1 MKRIIVLM
9 LISFGLFSKIHGQ
22 YENNVWYFGSTLTGP
37 IPAWR
42 YSSFGLDFSGGGA
55 PVRTWNESALAY
67 YESVSVAS
75 DENGNVLFYSDGIE
89 IMDASHNL
97 MSGAPAA
104 LQGSQQGTTAS
115 AVQGAYI
122 LKVPNSDT
130 KYLLFT
136 TGAEDG
142 SGTGLRFSEIDL
154 SLQGNAGG
162 GDPPLGRV
170 TSFDNLLEASSGEM
184 LTSYGVCGSD
194 SIWIIAHQE
203 SSYNFTRVLVTKDG
217 IQSTV
222 SDNVVMRNGAVGS
235 GISDI
240 SNASSLRGSMDI
252 NPDGTK
258 LIFTA
263 QSPAGTFILDFNKH
277 TGALSN
283 PKKVLDPTG
292 NTYWGY
298 GSEFSP
304 DGSKVYLASNLFSGI
319 FQYDVEN
326 ETSTWVS
333 SSNIH
338 GEIISGPDEKLY
350 IGKPTVPGSMTL
362 ARIDN
367 PNNPAGSVGYNYSAL
382 SFAAAP
388 GAQTVSYAMPQGFV
402 CNVSNECLINAVG
415 AFCNDDSPVQ
425 LTANPAGG
433 TFGPASASYITSGGM
448 FDPTLASTSAP
459 NLVTYDNGCDEP
471 DSIYITVNECC
482 PNIDPDLGDDVT
494 ICGNTTRNLDVGAG
508 YTSIRWY
515 ENGVLQSSSN
525 DSQTFEADSGTYRVE
540 VENADGCPGSD
551 EIEIST
557 HAVPN
562 PTITGDDFYCAGSD
576 VTVDA
581 GAGFTSYDWSPSGG
595 DQREATFNSEGTFTV
610 TVEDANGCVGTD
622 DITISERSLP
632 SPEITGADIVC
643 DGASTDLTVTS
654 GGGTLNWTDTGNDDN
669 PRTVITGGTYTI
681 TETDAFGCV
690 GQDDHEV
697 TLENAPEVDLGNDT
711 TICSGQTNLEI
722 GPVRLPGH
730 TYSWSTLDTNNIVLV
745 NSPGTISITV
755 TSPNGC
761 EATDEIIISGHTLPT
776 VEIVPLSGD
785 TFYCV
790 GSDVTLRTDI
800 AFNTYDW
807 SSGGDERDETVSSAN
822 TYSVT
827 VTDANGCTATDD
839 IVITENEL
847 PTVDLGGDQNVCGND
862 SITIDATHPDAVSY
876 AWTPNGE
883 STPTIRVSSE
893 NVTYGVTVT
902 DNDGCEFITQKTITT
917 GALPSVDLGDPNVTI
932 CKDQETI
939 VLGVD
944 RNPGETFEWNTLD
957 TNNQIIVGTAG
968 TYVLT
973 VTGENGCEAS
983 DTVVVDTFS
992 LPTVTITSTT
1002 GDLFFCEESD
1012 VTLDAGAGFV
1022 EYDWSSGGTAQT
1034 EVVNTEGNIE
1044 VTVTD
1049 GNGCT
1054 ATDNVDINQND
1065 LPRVDLGGDVTVCA
1079 DDSLTLDATHPDASS
1094 YAWTPNGESTPTI
1107 RVSSDDAT
1115 YGVTITDVDGCE
1127 FVTSR
1132 SVTKENPPTVDL
1144 GGDDIIC
1151 DNVTKTLDAGS
1162 GLDLTYLWYLDGV
1175 LLADDE
1181 QTLDADSGIYRVVV
1195 RTANGC
1201 EVSDTAYIDNHQLPE
1216 VTLNSSYEFCAG
1228 DSVEVDAG
1236 PNGTDY
1242 SWDNGETSQTFYVKT
1257 AGSITVE
1264 ITDGNNCTNEATATI
1279 TENELPAVNLAATD
1293 SACEG
1298 REIELDVTLSN
1309 GVDYQWSD
1317 GTSGPTNTQIGP
1329 GSISVVITDDK
1340 GCVDSAEMVVNALD
1354 SLDMS
1359 ALADNH
1365 QVCFGMEDET
1375 PFDAGAFEEAVYD
1388 WTLPDGG
1395 SDQGQVIVPYL
1406 DGLYELL
1413 VTDKFNC
1420 SGVHEFTN
1428 AVIRVPF
1435 IDLGPDTVMCSL
1447 GQERL
1452 DIRMVIAD
1460 MNVIG
1465 DLTWA
1470 DSKGGSDNN
1479 NINDTI
1485 FTADYAPITIY
1496 GTLTDSATGCYTGDT
1511 VFIDEYCL
1519 PTNITERICELGNP
1533 NNPPG
1538 MTCGLDIPEGK
1549 DRQDYIDNIL
1559 WSEYEVYNRW
1569 GLKVF
1574 QSKDLVPSWDG
1585 YFENQRV
1592 TPGVYYFVHRYED
1605 SSREV
1610 HYINGFFQLFFYGG

>member
-1 MKRIIVLM
+1 MKKLY
-9 LISFGLFSKIHGQ
+9 ISFILLLVTSVAIKAQ
-22 YENNVWYFGSTLTGP
+22 NKVWYFGSYLDGGNKTS
-37 IPAWR
+37 
-42 YSSFGLDFSGGGA
+42 YGLDFTSGS
-55 PVRTWNESALAY
+55 PVQRNGESGMDY
-67 YESVSVAS
+67 YESVSVVS
-75 DENGNVLFYSDGIE
+75 DNDGNVLYYTDGVKLF
-89 IMDASHNL
+89 DGSHQK
-97 MSGAPAA
+97 MAGAPNE
-104 LQGSQQGTTAS
+104 LKGPKDGSSGT
-115 AVQGAYI
+115 AVQGAYSV
-122 LKVPNSDT
+122 LKPGSQT
-130 KYLLFT
+130 EYFLFT
-136 TGAEDG
+136 SQGIDGAANGFRVNRIDMSLPG
-142 SGTGLRFSEIDL
+142 NGTPA
-154 SLQGNAGG
+154 N
-162 GDPPLGRV
+162 PLGELV
-170 TSFDNLLEASSGEM
+170 SQDSLLRPNGSELMTA
-184 LTSYGVCGSD
+184 YGNCGSD
-194 SIWIIAHQE
+194 TVWVITHAPN
-203 SSYNFTRVLVTKDG
+203 SYDFVRVLITSGG
-217 IQSTV
+217 IQSVTTQ
-222 SDNVVMRNGAVGS
+222 NVPTPTATGTGFLSAPG
-235 GISDI
+235 
-240 SNASSLRGSMDI
+240 RGSMDI
-252 NPDGTK
+252 NATGDR

-263 QSPAGTFILDFNKH
+263 MTGIGSFICDFDKH
-277 TGALSN
+277 TGDVSN
-283 PKKVLDPTG
+283 PIEIKTPSAIFPPPATD
-292 NTYWGY
+292 TYQGY
-298 GSEFSP
+298 GCEFSP
-304 DGSKVYLASNLFSGI
+304 DGTKAYFCSMQTAWGTARVW
-319 FQYDVEN
+319 QYDIAAGECFPVPN
-326 ETSTWVS
+326 SD
-333 SSNIH
+333 NLNY
-338 GEIISGPDEKLY
+338 GEIITGPDDKLY
-350 IGKPTVPGSMTL
+350 FGKVSQESRTTVGVME
-362 ARIDN
+362 N
-367 PNNPAGSVGYNYSAL
+367 PNNPVATVDFDPNAINFGG
-382 SFAAAP
+382 AAI
-388 GAQTVSYAMPQGFV
+388 SYAMPQGY
-402 CNVSNECLINAVG
+402 
-415 AFCNDDSPVQ
+415 FCPLNPCTIGLVAGDQCIDDGTIQ
-425 LTANPAGG
+425 LTGTPVGG
-433 TFGPASASYITSGGM
+433 TFGGGAYVNSTTGV
-448 FDPTLASTSAP
+448 FDPVAAG
-459 NLVTYDNGCDEP
+459 VGAHWVWYDNGCDKP
-471 DSIYITVNECC
+471 DSMQISVINCC

-540 VENADGCPGSD
+540 VENADGCPGTD

-557 HAVPN
+557 HAVPK

-581 GAGFTSYDWSPSGG
+581 GAGFTSYEWSPSGG

-643 DGASTDLTVTS
+643 DGASTELTVTS
-654 GGGTLNWTDTGNDDN
+654 GGGTLNWTDIGNDDN

-722 GPVRLPGH
+722 GPARLPGH

-761 EATDEIIISGHTLPT
+761 EATDEIIISGHTLPA

-1054 ATDNVDINQND
+1054 ATDNVDIDQND

-1201 EVSDTAYIDNHQLPE
+1201 EASDTVYIDNHQLPE

-1264 ITDGNNCTNEATATI
+1264 ITDGNNCTNEATAAI